1 MLLTGRA
8 IYVGVVDMY
17 IRRSTRTYK
26 GKTYTNYV
34 LVESVLTAKGP
45 RQKTICSLGDLKPR
59 PHQEWLA
66 LARKL
71 EHALAGQA
79 DLLRPGDPVLN
90 RFVDKARGPA
100 SARSRSVVSPPIS
113 AAPARGEAAAGTP
126 SPSGPSA
133 DRGEYIA
140 VDPRRVSTEHHREA
154 GPVHVGYQFCNRL
167 GLGDILSELG
177 LSRGTRR
184 LACAMI
190 LNRLIEPASEH
201 ATPQW
206 IRRTALADIL
216 GANFDDLAADAL
228 YRVLDRLHPHRT
240 AIEAAL
246 VERERSLFN
255 LDRTIYLYDLT
266 STYFEGEA
274 AANGKAQRGYSRDHR
289 PDCKQVVIGLVV
301 NRDGFPIAHEVFA
314 GNTQDRTTLATMLDR
329 LKERVGLPEGSTVV
343 VDRGM
348 AYDQNIAEITAR
360 KLHYL
365 VASRQPERTRWL
377 ADFAEPDGFTE
388 VRRRPSP
395 RNPAQHK
402 TRVEVKIRRDDDTT
416 YVLCRSAQR
425 SDKDRAIRAKQEARL
440 LADLEKF
447 RQRVSA
453 GHLKRPAKIAEA
465 IGRLK
470 ERYPRVARYYELTV
484 DADAAQF
491 TATLKEE
498 ERALAARLDGCYL
511 IKTDRSDLSAEDF
524 WRLYA
529 LLTRAEDAFRDM
541 KTPLAERPI
550 YHQNEHRVESHIF
563 LCVLAFHLLVA
574 IEKTLLDRGLHT
586 SWASLRAKLKTH
598 QVCTIVLPTKGG
610 RTLRNRKASTPEKQV
625 AELYALLGLS
635 DRVIKPLSRWTDSPP
650 SD

>member
-1 MLLTGRA
+1 
-8 IYVGVVDMY
+8 MY
-17 IRRSTRTYK
+17 LRRSTRTYK

-34 LVESVLTAKGP
+34 LVESVLTLKGP
-45 RQKTICSLGDLKPR
+45 RQRTVCSLGDLKPR
-59 PHQEWLA
+59 PHKEWLA

-71 EHALAGQA
+71 KNALTGQA
-79 DLLRPGDPVLN
+79 DLLQPADPVLN
-90 RFVDKARGPA
+90 RFVDKT
-100 SARSRSVVSPPIS
+100 RSRKP
-113 AAPARGEAAAGTP
+113 APALGKSDVTP
-126 SPSGPSA
+126 SPSEAHGA
-133 DRGEYIA
+133 YIA
-140 VDPRRVSTEHHREA
+140 IDPRRVTTEHHREA
-154 GPVHVGYQFCNRL
+154 GPVHVGYQFWKRL
-167 GLGDILSELG
+167 GLDDILSEFG
-177 LSRGTRR
+177 IASGTRQ

-201 ATPQW
+201 ATPPW

-216 GANFDDLAADAL
+216 ATNFDALAEDAL
-228 YRVLDRLHPHRT
+228 YRVLDKLHPHRA

-274 AANGKAQRGYSRDHR
+274 AANDKAQRGYSRDHR

-314 GNTQDRTTLATMLDR
+314 GNTQDCTTLTTMLDR
-329 LKERVGLPEGSTVV
+329 LKERIGLPEGSTVV

-348 AYDQNIAEITAR
+348 AYDQNIAEIKAR

-365 VASRQPERTRWL
+365 VASRQPERSRWL
-377 ADFAEPDGFTE
+377 ADFADPHGFTE
-388 VRRRPSP
+388 VLRQPSP
-395 RNPAQHK
+395 RNPAQRK
-402 TRVEVKIRRDDDTT
+402 TRVEVKIRPDHDIT

-425 SDKDRAIRAKQEARL
+425 SDKDRAIRCKQEDRL
-440 LADLEKF
+440 LADLEKL

-453 GHLKRPAKIAEA
+453 GQLKRPEKIAEA

-470 ERYPRVARYYELTV
+470 ERYPRVARYYELSIDPDTT
-484 DADAAQF
+484 QF
-491 TATLKEE
+491 SATLKED
-498 ERALAARLDGCYL
+498 ERAAAAQLDGCYL
-511 IKTDRSDLSAEDF
+511 IKTDRSDLSAQDL
-524 WRLYA
+524 WHVYA

-550 YHQNEHRVESHIF
+550 YHQTERRVESHIF

-586 SWASLRAKLKTH
+586 SWASMRATLRTH
-598 QVCTIVLPTKGG
+598 QVCTIVLPAQGG
-610 RTLRNRKASTPEKQV
+610 QTLRIRKASTPEKEV
-625 AELYALLGLS
+625 AELYAQLRLT
-635 DRVIKPLSRWTDSPP
+635 DQVIKPVSRWTDSPA